1 MRKIIMLK
9 GLPGSGKTTFAKE
22 LLKNDRSFKRI
33 NKDDLRAMID
43 DGKWST
49 QNEKFI
55 VHMRDSFIALALH
68 NGYSVVVDDTNLAP
82 KHAMK
87 LKNLAKIAEVEF
99 EEKFIDTPIEECIK
113 RDLKRTRSV
122 GEKVIKKMQQEFLG
136 EKRFSKKPE
145 HIEGAPNAIIVD
157 IDGTLAIR
165 QNRNP
170 FDWKKVGQDRPNQPI
185 VDLVLNLM
193 KDHRI
198 ILVSGRDEVCRDET
212 SLWLQNN
219 GIGACPLFMRPRD
232 NNEKDSIIKRRIY
245 DEHIKPHFNV
255 KYVIDDRNQVVE
267 MWRELGLTCL
277 QVAEGDF

>member
-136 EKRFSKKPE
+136 DKRFSKKPE
-145 HIEGAPNAIIVD
+145 HIYGVPTAIIVD

-165 QNRNP
+165 RDRSP
-170 FDWKKVGQDRPNQPI
+170 YDWSKVGQDDVNET
-185 VDLVLNLM
+185 VASLVNSQNE
-193 KDHRI
+193 DHII
-198 ILVSGRDEVCRDET
+198 ILVSGRDGCCAKET
-212 SLWLQNN
+212 EEWLKKHE
-219 GIGACPLFMRPRD
+219 IKYHKLLMRTPND
-232 NNEKDSIIKRRIY
+232 NRKDSIIKKELY
-245 DEHIKPHFNV
+245 DNLIKGKFNIEFV
-255 KYVIDDRNQVVE
+255 LDDRNQVVE